1 MLRSSLRA
9 RAYLT
14 AATLLGLAGAVL
26 TPAHAAKAPAVVL
39 GPNLLPNPSFEASVF
54 EPSPVPAYATSQPL
68 LPVGWTAEGA
78 TGLFDHGQH
87 GAHTGK
93 RAISISDPASTPA
106 SFCQQKTCVD
116 DPAEGPRTTLA
127 PYYSETPSWRTQN
140 AVPVTPGKTYQL
152 SAWVSW
158 SLETI
163 NYGAV
168 TAVRWV
174 DGNGLTVGFTAG
186 PKLLADARNSPA
198 LSWTQITGTV
208 TAPAGTSGAVI
219 LLGDNDGPWISSL
232 TYDDAYFGTYTLV
245 QPTKTKLKAR
255 KKHR

>member
-9 RAYLT
+9 RAYLS
-14 AATLLGLAGAVL
+14 AAVVLGLAGAAL
-26 TPAHAAKAPAVVL
+26 APAQAAKAPTVVL

-54 EPSPVPAYATSQPL
+54 EPAPVPAYATSQPL

-87 GAHTGK
+87 GAHRGN
-93 RAISISDPASTPA
+93 RAITISDPASTPA
-106 SFCQQKTCVD
+106 NFCQQKTCVD
-116 DPAEGPRTTLA
+116 DPANGPRTSLA
-127 PYYSETPSWRTQN
+127 EYYSETPSWRTQN
-140 AVPVTPGKTYQL
+140 AIPVIPGKTYKL

-163 NYGAV
+163 GYGAV

-174 DGNGLTVGFTAG
+174 DGNGMPVGFTAG
-186 PKLLADARNSPA
+186 PKLIADARNSPA
-198 LSWTQITGTV
+198 LSWTQIAGTV
-208 TAPAGTSGAVI
+208 TAPAGASGAVV

-232 TYDDAYFGTYTLV
+232 TYDDAYFGTYTV
-245 QPTKTKLKAR
+245 VPHAKPKAH
-255 KKHR
+255 KKKRH